1 MLKRGEKRPS
11 VPGLANNITQSL
23 NDDNF
28 TAFTFL
34 IYLDPITETEMTVT
48 KQQALADWISGGY
61 RQKFTTI
68 SPPDLF
74 AWSLENTKT
83 YDVCREMKALLD
95 GGMSEAEVPEPMI
108 AKLLKAWFLFSKQ
121 DCIDIKNGLKAN
133 IDRAE
138 QAMAD
143 DKSKAAAK
151 PAAADKEKEKK
162 DKEKKIADD
171 KPPAP
176 AANTAV
182 KKDAKGGKG
191 KPAETT
197 SAPVNTTSNAKA
209 KNKLRDR
216 VGAKE
221 KIVAVGDEP
230 VDGPD
235 MYYYIKDFNSP
246 GIISAL
252 REEFDVPIDSV
263 FRVEH
268 QVSGRKAEG
277 SGSSNINA
285 NWQTL
290 RNKSKESKDDA
301 WKKTVWMTLPAPD
314 FREGKEKEIFE
325 TLANRIY
332 SIIEKKKIFNA
343 FYRGNRITAIP
354 QVDSQLADLRYYNY
368 LCSMICCSHIK
379 TVDIYLAFL
388 LEALNR
394 NLTNEDDPIKV
405 NEAGEMTTGYLKQFF
420 DQEISRI
427 IMDNN
432 ITQSKSIQTSDSRLN
447 STAISEYNNV
457 TGLEEYFCD
466 ALKSVDISYHDL
478 IERIKQCYTTFKY
491 SRFLELLPEYSSINL
506 AHLLG
511 ESMKLKTE
519 FHRNS
524 IYKFDDESRTDKFLA
539 QTALEDMLKS
549 YLDTSLE
556 EFTLDDWRWFGS
568 LSPASLIEIRT
579 KVGFSLFHD
588 LYDPT
593 TESLAG
599 DTCNADNPNVVSYLM
614 NDKLVD
620 IKLDYSY
627 LYPQNNSIIQVTK
640 RTSAAFGNDTTTK
653 IVWNDTTIVYAGE
666 NNSSSISHFTVNF
679 FDHAVF
685 SINGEEDNLSI
696 SFTDTEGNY
705 FCLNPNGTISEYA
718 YGASNSSKLGELT
731 KAGERKY
738 LSTGVVISNTSSGV
752 TKALFPDGS
761 LARLSNVSKEWCKVD
776 RHGNEDGTPVKK
788 VSTETFFPTQKI
800 QICREDLV
808 TITQE
813 DNGVITTE
821 HSCGTTIKSVINTS
835 HTILQ
840 ANRPTITFEYSGR
853 QVIECKDEFTVER
866 WFVDGKTTKIQINRA
881 PMDIEILPCGK
892 TKVKLTSFGYNKP
905 IPEHQNI
912 YDLNWRQGTMEFIDL
927 KDYRYSVSADGQTK
941 VFYLIFNRKVVV
953 PEVPTDLPDIL
964 FGGRQLKNLLKK
976 GGKVPLTG
984 NMPRLLIVAP
994 NDQEGMQ
1001 MLRDSEMLA
1010 FFHNYRNRFTRTSE
1024 ELSTDPNNLTLSMM
1038 TEFHIPKSDQKVI
1051 QYRQLTRMMQVES
1064 QDRQNLISEHTNFL
1078 ERVKLRDDERPLS
1091 ELGETP
1097 ESLIPNHDRTGP
1109 FIFGKDKE
1117 ATQLA
1122 IVLKHMEK
1130 EDLLRN
1136 PGSVMNLQQA
1146 KKIMQ
1151 NPKGHSNSGHG
1162 FLSEQMS
1169 RNKKLK
1175 GSLGQKFHKYF
1186 DSPEGQLFNP
1196 PKMESILPSKE
1207 NLFEVNSKINKI
1219 QATNETNSDTM
1230 KIANELSESQSN
1242 SVYTSSVPNI
1252 VATKSTNSENNLVP
1266 ELKSST
1272 LKVNSIKV

>member
-1 MLKRGEKRPS
+1 
-11 VPGLANNITQSL
+11 
-23 NDDNF
+23 
-28 TAFTFL
+28 
-34 IYLDPITETEMTVT
+34 
-48 KQQALADWISGGY
+48 
-61 RQKFTTI
+61 
-68 SPPDLF
+68 
-74 AWSLENTKT
+74 
-83 YDVCREMKALLD
+83 
-95 GGMSEAEVPEPMI
+95 
-108 AKLLKAWFLFSKQ
+108 
-121 DCIDIKNGLKAN
+121 
-133 IDRAE
+133 
-138 QAMAD
+138 MAD

-432 ITQSKSIQTSDSRLN
+432 ITQSKSMQTSDSRLN

-549 YLDTSLE
+549 YLDTSVE

-568 LSPASLIEIRT
+568 LSPASLIENMQETSLYYPKCITQLSPRHGTLLLAFLSPGPIGCVEYQDTTDIHIRT

-738 LSTGVVISNTSSGV
+738 LRGRHFKHFV
-752 TKALFPDGS
+752 
-761 LARLSNVSKEWCKVD
+761 WC
-776 RHGNEDGTPVKK
+776 
-788 VSTETFFPTQKI
+788 
-800 QICREDLV
+800 
-808 TITQE
+808 
-813 DNGVITTE
+813 
-821 HSCGTTIKSVINTS
+821 
-835 HTILQ
+835 
-840 ANRPTITFEYSGR
+840 Y
-853 QVIECKDEFTVER
+853 
-866 WFVDGKTTKIQINRA
+866 
-881 PMDIEILPCGK
+881 
-892 TKVKLTSFGYNKP
+892 
-905 IPEHQNI
+905 
-912 YDLNWRQGTMEFIDL
+912 
-927 KDYRYSVSADGQTK
+927 
-941 VFYLIFNRKVVV
+941 
-953 PEVPTDLPDIL
+953 
-964 FGGRQLKNLLKK
+964 
-976 GGKVPLTG
+976 
-984 NMPRLLIVAP
+984 
-994 NDQEGMQ
+994 
-1001 MLRDSEMLA
+1001 
-1010 FFHNYRNRFTRTSE
+1010 
-1024 ELSTDPNNLTLSMM
+1024 
-1038 TEFHIPKSDQKVI
+1038 
-1051 QYRQLTRMMQVES
+1051 
-1064 QDRQNLISEHTNFL
+1064 
-1078 ERVKLRDDERPLS
+1078 
-1091 ELGETP
+1091 
-1097 ESLIPNHDRTGP
+1097 
-1109 FIFGKDKE
+1109 
-1117 ATQLA
+1117 
-1122 IVLKHMEK
+1122 
-1130 EDLLRN
+1130 
-1136 PGSVMNLQQA
+1136 
-1146 KKIMQ
+1146 
-1151 NPKGHSNSGHG
+1151 
-1162 FLSEQMS
+1162 
-1169 RNKKLK
+1169 
-1175 GSLGQKFHKYF
+1175 
-1186 DSPEGQLFNP
+1186 
-1196 PKMESILPSKE
+1196 
-1207 NLFEVNSKINKI
+1207 
-1219 QATNETNSDTM
+1219 
-1230 KIANELSESQSN
+1230 
-1242 SVYTSSVPNI
+1242 
-1252 VATKSTNSENNLVP
+1252 
-1266 ELKSST
+1266 
-1272 LKVNSIKV
+1272 